1 MPHQTVQLFPVHA
14 AQGVQVVVAGDGPA
28 LAGAVLGLAWQVG
41 VPGETRR
48 RAAHGS
54 TGGGHAVRLAL
65 HQEHRIH
72 GGDG

>member
-14 AQGVQVVVAGDGPA
+14 AQGVQGVVAGHGPA
-28 LAGAVLGLAWQVG
+28 LVGAVLGLAWQVG
-41 VPGETRR
+41 VPGEAGG

-65 HQEHRIH
+65 HQEHRLQ
-72 GGDG
+72 GRDG

>member
-14 AQGVQVVVAGDGPA
+14 AEGVQGVVAGHGPA
-28 LAGAVLGLAWQVG
+28 LFGAVLGLAWQVS

-54 TGGGHAVRLAL
+54 TGSGHTERLAL
-65 HQEHRIH
+65 HQDLSLQ